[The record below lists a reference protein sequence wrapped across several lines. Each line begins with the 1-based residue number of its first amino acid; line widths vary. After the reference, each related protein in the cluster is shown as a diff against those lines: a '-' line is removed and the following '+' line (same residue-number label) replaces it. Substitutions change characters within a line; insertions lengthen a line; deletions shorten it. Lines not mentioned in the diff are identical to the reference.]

1 MFGYD
6 TYFQKSGRNGT
17 LSAAKEA
24 DQILDGMDTNGKR
37 DSDNDAVGV
46 VPMQWEKWLAFILF
60 SFTFFTLA
68 KPTKDVRDVL
78 LDSWRTGV
86 KQKQQRGGSFEEHIR

>member
-1 MFGYD
+1 MTRTFRSQGEMACYQQRKRRIKYWMAWIPMAS
-6 TYFQKSGRNGT
+6 T
-17 LSAAKEA
+17 
-24 DQILDGMDTNGKR
+24 ILT
-37 DSDNDAVGV
+37 SLYLLLDAVGV

-78 LDSWRTGV
+78 LDSWRKGV
-86 KQKQQRGGSFEEHIR
+86 KQKQ

>member
-1 MFGYD
+1 LNSKEVAQFCY
-6 TYFQKSGRNGT
+6 
-17 LSAAKEA
+17 SARLT
-24 DQILDGMDTNGKR
+24 ILLTFT
-37 DSDNDAVGV
+37 V

-78 LDSWRTGV
+78 LDSWRKGV
-86 KQKQQRGGSFEEHIR
+86 KRKQ

>member
-1 MFGYD
+1 MARTFRSQAEIVRYQRRKRRIKYWMAWIP
-6 TYFQKSGRNGT
+6 TA
-17 LSAAKEA
+17 SA
-24 DQILDGMDTNGKR
+24 ILT
-37 DSDNDAVGV
+37 SLYLLLDAVGV

-78 LDSWRTGV
+78 LDSWRKGV
-86 KQKQQRGGSFEEHIR
+86 KRKQ